1 MSAVLTVESRCA
13 MTIVVRPC
21 IARSNAS
28 WTTCSLSASSAD
40 VASSRSRIRGD
51 KANARAMAIRCFCPP
66 DSLTPRSPTNVS
78 YPSGKVFTNSAA
90 FASAAQVC
98 IASSVRL
105 PPLPSGHSE
114 RTAVSRLTAAAVRH
128 CRRVW
133 RAQAMLYRM
142 LPSKST
148 GSCCTSAII
157 ERSHIGSIVTRSRPS
172 IVIVPDSGR

>member
-51 KANARAMAIRCFCPP
+51 KASARAMAIRCFCPP

-105 PPLPSGHSE
+105 PPLPSEAG
-114 RTAVSRLTAAAVRH
+114 
-128 CRRVW
+128 
-133 RAQAMLYRM
+133 
-142 LPSKST
+142 P
-148 GSCCTSAII
+148 
-157 ERSHIGSIVTRSRPS
+157 
-172 IVIVPDSGR
+172 